1 MDLCSMRWVQTLW
14 PKHLPLLAEFGVSYE
29 YTLHSGWSCPERW
42 FAWGRKSGIVRG
54 KWWYELWD
62 MNYMNKG
69 RFFLRNYKPT
79 NQRIRFSQAKKHETT
94 STWINRKNKQKKH
107 ELNDGAVFH
116 FQTVRFQWE
125 VQRLLELKMDPNETC
140 EPHGTSAV
148 HQVGGGCFT
157 GGSVMI
163 PLMSVF
169 SCRKKVK
176 WFSLTSKPGSYRW
189 SLWSLATSSKLWC
202 CSLAENRG
210 GRWVGSLWSR
220 CKWRMK
226 SSLKI
231 TI

>member
-1 MDLCSMRWVQTLW
+1 MSTLCTPDGPARRGDLHEVGNQES
-14 PKHLPLLAEFGVSYE
+14 
-29 YTLHSGWSCPERW
+29 SG
-42 FAWGRKSGIVRG
+42 ASG
-54 KWWYELWD
+54 D
-62 MNYMNKG
+62 MNYEIRIIWTKDS
-69 RFFLRNYKPT
+69 FFWETT
-79 NQRIRFSQAKKHETT
+79 NQQTEELDFHKQRNTKQPQHETT
-94 STWINRKNKQKKH
+94 ERTNKKKH

-176 WFSLTSKPGSYRW
+176 WFSLTSKPGSSWW

-220 CKWRMK
+220 WKWRMK